1 MREMGA
7 DEAPLVLGI
16 WWPLLGMAAGI
27 GLVIPF
33 VGNCVASACRLYQRH
48 WTRRVHVGGPGGSTR
63 PPHPDIQAAFCRIAV
78 EISPFH
84 QLTSVLA
91 NKRRKL
97 V

>member
-48 WTRRVHVGGPGGSTR
+48 WTRMRRAS
-63 PPHPDIQAAFCRIAV
+63 AAAGTTNMNAA
-78 EISPFH
+78 
-84 QLTSVLA
+84 LTY
-91 NKRRKL
+91 KL
-97 V
+97 HSAG